1 MRRRTLNSEK
11 IRETWRFLS
20 VPEPHHSR
28 STVSFSEH
36 AVVEG
41 PRSPDSPGYSSGDPI
56 YLYLSILSE
65 YWHHNDKTN
74 CFIWSAARKWN
85 TSDVKMVLLLRVL
98 GLWESQGVEAQI
110 REKQQSLGRRII
122 KLYYFLFIRWTPCHC
137 HVHDI
142 SVRILPE
149 PLVMLL
155 WTLSFCLFAVMLGV
169 SQLSTR
175 DITETSVT
183 LVWTPPPV
191 QYDSYHITFTSQVQT
206 WLILII
212 WRCNRVSIPRDII
225 EVESCGHKAHGPCLS
240 VIIRLFWCVLNSYIW
255 SLLLL
260 DVALQPKFKGEK

>member
-1 MRRRTLNSEK
+1 MQSWKVQDLLIHLATPQEILFIS
-11 IRETWRFLS
+11 
-20 VPEPHHSR
+20 
-28 STVSFSEH
+28 
-36 AVVEG
+36 
-41 PRSPDSPGYSSGDPI
+41 I
-56 YLYLSILSE
+56 YLFYRNIGTTMIKQTVLSDLLLE
-65 YWHHNDKTN
+65 NETLQMWRWFYY
-74 CFIWSAARKWN
+74 
-85 TSDVKMVLLLRVL
+85 LLRVL

-122 KLYYFLFIRWTPCHC
+122 KLYYILFIRWTPCHC